1 MADGGALRV
10 AQSSVMTRSARWW
23 RGLSLPAACP
33 PGAWVVGTCWAVQQL
48 AALPPEGLAR
58 GLLIAGLGLLGL
70 GVAVGSGLGRWRLR
84 TAARPLATVL
94 VLLGLVLAT
103 GGWALL
109 RAHAGLASRLSPAL
123 EGVEL
128 VVRGTVL
135 DMPVPSAQGWRTRL
149 RVEAIE
155 SPVGL
160 AAAPITARLLWPSAE
175 AGRPGAVAVA
185 GRDAPFRAG
194 EHWRLALRLR
204 RPLALRNPGQFDAE
218 LRALEEGI
226 DALGTVRVGPR
237 AAARP
242 QRLAGSSLA
251 LPVLVERVRTG
262 LRDAIEQA
270 LADQVAPVRGV
281 VVALVVGDQS
291 AIPGEH
297 WELFNRTGVGHLMS
311 ISGLHITMLAGL
323 GIWAVRRLWRSG
335 LRLPGRGGPA
345 PPAAWLPEPHAA
357 WAGGVVCAF
366 AYSAIAGW
374 GLPAQRTCWMLAV
387 AGFALLAGR
396 ARGARDVLCTA
407 AAVVCLLD
415 PWAPMAAGFW
425 LSFAAVAAIIW
436 HGSRLR
442 LGQAGA
448 GAVRGPQ
455 TTATAG
461 AGAGAGAGAWGT
473 RRAAAMSRIRA
484 VLGEAWRSQVA
495 ATLALLPLGTLFFA
509 SVSLVGPLANAFA
522 IPLVSGLIT
531 PLALA
536 GGGLALLPGPI
547 GSWVL
552 QMAAW
557 LTDALLQAL
566 AICDGW
572 RWASL
577 VVPAPETPALLLA
590 VVACV
595 LLLAPWPMPG
605 RVWAA
610 GGLLPLLLAPVRAPA
625 PGELW
630 LTAFD
635 IGQGMAVLV
644 ETPAGRL
651 LYDAG
656 PAWSGDSDA
665 GSRVLGPSLRARGID
680 RLQAL
685 VISHRDTDHAG
696 GALSLLRQ
704 LTIEQVMSSL
714 PDEHP
719 VVRTAARHRRCR
731 RGEAWQWGDTRFEW
745 LHPADDDP
753 PLGRRAGANPLSC
766 VLRVQSPAGSV
777 LLPGDIEAAQEAR
790 LLERLGAPALRADLL
805 VAPHHGS
812 RTSSTAGFLQ
822 AVAPRW
828 AIFQV
833 GYRNRFGHPAPTVL
847 QRYRD
852 QGIAVLRTD
861 RDGAISVRLRAG
873 AEARIELA
881 RREPLRYWRMGVPEA
896 AEPEAP

>member
-1 MADGGALRV
+1 
-10 AQSSVMTRSARWW
+10 MTRAARWW
-23 RGLSLPAACP
+23 PVHSLLAACP
-33 PGAWVVGTCWAVQQL
+33 PGAVVVGVCWGVQQL
-48 AALPPEGLAR
+48 AALPSEQASR
-58 GLLIAGLGLLGL
+58 AWLIAGLGLLAL
-70 GVAVGSGLGRWRLR
+70 GIALGSGLGRWRLR
-84 TAARPLATVL
+84 AAARPVSAILVL
-94 VLLGLVLAT
+94 VGLAFAT

-109 RAHAGLASRLSPAL
+109 RAHAGLASRLPPAL
-123 EGVEL
+123 EGMEL

-149 RVEAIE
+149 RIEAIE
-155 SPVGL
+155 SPAGL
-160 AAAPITARLLWPSAE
+160 SAGPITARVSWPSPE
-175 AGRPGAVAVA
+175 AGRPGAEPVA
-185 GRDAPFRAG
+185 GRDAPFVAG

-237 AAARP
+237 AAVRP
-242 QRLAGSSLA
+242 QRLAGMSFA
-251 LPVLVERVRTG
+251 LPVLVERARTA
-262 LRDAIEQA
+262 LRDAIERA
-270 LADQVAPVRGV
+270 LADQATPVRGV

-291 AIPGEH
+291 AIPADH
-297 WELFNRTGVGHLMS
+297 WERFNRTGVGHLMS

-323 GIWAVRRLWRSG
+323 GIWSVRRLWRSG

-345 PPAAWLPEPHAA
+345 PPAAWLAEPHAA
-357 WAGGVVCAF
+357 WVGAVVCAF

-396 ARGARDVLCTA
+396 ARGAREVLCTA

-436 HGSRLR
+436 HGSRMR

-448 GAVRGPQ
+448 DPAMASPRGSP
-455 TTATAG
+455 
-461 AGAGAGAGAWGT
+461 
-473 RRAAAMSRIRA
+473 RRPWRPRAIARVRA

-509 SVSLVGPLANAFA
+509 SVSLVGPLANAFS

-536 GGGLALLPGPI
+536 GGGLALLPGPL
-547 GSWVL
+547 GDWVL
-552 QMAAW
+552 QLTAW
-557 LTDALLQAL
+557 LTEALLAAL
-566 AICDGW
+566 AVCDGW

-577 VVPAPETPALLLA
+577 VIPEPEPLALLLA
-590 VVACV
+590 VLACA
-595 LLLAPWPMPG
+595 LLLAPWPIPG

-610 GGLLPLLLAPVRAPA
+610 GGLLPLLFTPARAPP

-635 IGQGMAVLV
+635 VGQGMAVLV
-644 ETPAGRL
+644 ETSAGRL

-665 GSRVLGPSLRARGID
+665 GSRVLGPSLRARGIH
-680 RLQAL
+680 RLETM

-704 LTIEQVMSSL
+704 LAVDQVASSL
-714 PDEHP
+714 PDDHP
-719 VVRTAARHRRCR
+719 VVRSAARHRRCR
-731 RGEAWQWGDTRFEW
+731 RGDAWQWGDTRFEW

-753 PLGRRAGANPLSC
+753 PLARRAGANPLSC

-777 LLPGDIEAAQEAR
+777 LLPGDIEAAQEAGLLDR
-790 LLERLGAPALRADLL
+790 LDATALRADLL

-812 RTSSTAGFLQ
+812 RTSSTAGFLK

-833 GYRNRFGHPAPTVL
+833 GYRNRFGHPAPAVL
-847 QRYRD
+847 QRYRE
-852 QGIAVLRTD
+852 QGIGVLRTD
-861 RDGAISVRLRAG
+861 RDGAISIRLRAG
-873 AEARIELA
+873 AEPRIALS
-881 RREPLRYWRMGVPEA
+881 RREPPRYWRMSVPEA
-896 AEPEAP
+896 ADAEAP